1 MILNLLAVSGWWKSL
16 EVVQIAGFLGSG
28 KTTTIIA
35 LTKQLAEEYKKKV
48 AIIVNEIGDVPVDA
62 KVVNEFGLQVKD
74 IGGGC
79 ICCELLI
86 NLAFTLEELSKGFNP
101 DIVFVEPSGV
111 SIPSLVKDGIKTAKG
126 TEIKVGPVVVIFDA
140 EMAEEQLSD
149 EGIGN
154 FVLRQLSGA
163 DIVAVNKVDVV
174 DEAHIKAYEEKLKT
188 VNPDARLVRISAQRG
203 IGLKELMHMIMDL
216 IAAQ

>member
-1 MILNLLAVSGWWKSL
+1 LN
-16 EVVQIAGFLGSG
+16 VVQIAGFLGSG
-28 KTTTIIA
+28 KTTTLIA
-35 LTKQLAEEYKKKV
+35 LSRQLSEEYKKRV

-62 KVVNEFGLQVKD
+62 KVVNEFGLKVKD

-86 NLAFTLEELSKGFNP
+86 NLAITLEELSKGFNP

-111 SIPSLVKDGIKTAKG
+111 SIPSSVKDGIKMAKG

-140 EMAEEQLSD
+140 ERAEDQLSD

-163 DIVAVNKVDVV
+163 DIVAVNKVDAV
-174 DEAHIKAYEEKLKT
+174 DEAHIKGYEEKLKA
-188 VNPDARLVRISAQRG
+188 VNPGARFVRISALRG
-203 IGLKELMHMIMDL
+203 IGLNELTHMIMDL